1 MSPGE
6 EVLTTAFDSIAPSYD
21 EDFSFSNIGKLQRKR
36 VHHFLEKVLPGNQT
50 LEILEINCGT
60 GEDALWFAQK
70 GHHVIATDASEGMIK
85 RANSKFSR
93 RDAFGTNSKF
103 RICAFDKLNEEFS
116 NKKFDVIFSNFG
128 GLNCIDDVK
137 LKKLSAD
144 LFSLL
149 KPGGKFIAVI
159 MGRKCLWEQFYF
171 LLKLNFKK
179 AFRRLSKNGVDA
191 ALGSQIQRTFY
202 YSPGEFK
209 KITETEFR
217 VQVRKP
223 IGIIIPPSYL
233 ESFFRN
239 KTRLLKILNFK
250 ESFLS
255 FSFLSNFADHYF
267 IVLQPRDVA

>member
-1 MSPGE
+1 MNSGE

-21 EDFSFSNIGKLQRKR
+21 EDFSFSNIGRLQRKR
-36 VHHFLEKVLPGNQT
+36 VHHFLEKVLPRNQT

-85 RANSKFSR
+85 RANSKVQIP
-93 RDAFGTNSKF
+93 NSKF

-149 KPGGKFIAVI
+149 KPCGKFIAVM

-179 AFRRLSKNGVDA
+179 AFRRLSKKGVDA

-217 VQVRKP
+217 VRVTKP
-223 IGIIIPPSYL
+223 VGIIIPPSYL

-267 IVLQPRDVA
+267 IALQKKDTI